1 MKQYRIGMLTICYLL
16 MAMPFLF
23 CLMGCTSSSR
33 TIVVER
39 DTLYVERVAER
50 QTIVR
55 DTIETS
61 SRIVEY
67 VIDSLGDW
75 RPQKMVEETTLQ
87 RHTQKS
93 GEEEIISEESL
104 LKTKTEIEKNIPSI
118 SRWHIWGIF
127 SLLIF
132 LVFILIKF

>member
-1 MKQYRIGMLTICYLL
+1 MQYRIGMLTICYLF

-67 VIDSLGDW
+67 IIDSLGDW

-104 LKTKTEIEKNIPSI
+104 LKTKTEIEKNISTI
-118 SRWHIWGIF
+118 NRWYIWGIF